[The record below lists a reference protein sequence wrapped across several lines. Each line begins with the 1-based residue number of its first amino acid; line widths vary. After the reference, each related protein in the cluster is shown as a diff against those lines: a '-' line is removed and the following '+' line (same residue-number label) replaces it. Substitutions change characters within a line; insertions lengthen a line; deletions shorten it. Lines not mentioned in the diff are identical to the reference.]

1 MRAHA
6 AAGASTGAAGTSLGL
21 DVQLSQ
27 KLAAAWQWL
36 QAVGKRPPAPPPGKK
51 RVLILMSDTGGGHRA
66 SAQALR
72 DTFERLYGSEFEVVI
87 LDLWTDSSPW
97 PMNQMPKGYSF
108 MVRYPFLW
116 RLNFRGFW
124 PSWVHGP
131 TLFMTHKVAGRAY
144 AKVFHELQ
152 PDLVVSVH
160 PLMQHVPLKTLRNMH
175 RRGQLHRVPF
185 ATVVTDF
192 TTCHSTW
199 FHRKVDQ
206 CYVATPEARDLAL
219 SRGLKPSQLI
229 MHGLPIR
236 PVFEELSRRRPAKG
250 PLRARL
256 GMDRSRPA
264 VLVVGGGGGM
274 GPVEATCQ
282 AIASTLRD
290 RVQVVVICGRNKAL
304 VKKLEGQE
312 WPMPL
317 IVNGFVSNMH
327 EWMAASNC
335 IVTKAGPGTI
345 AEALV
350 CGLPLFLNG
359 FVPCQ
364 EEGNIPFVISNQVG
378 AFSRDPQEVARILKG
393 WLQNR
398 AEFESMA
405 QRARA
410 LGKPEATFEIVK
422 DLAVLARAHGR
433 AAPRKKKWWG
443 SQKEPEPEPATPP
456 AA

>member
-1 MRAHA
+1 
-6 AAGASTGAAGTSLGL
+6 
-21 DVQLSQ
+21 
-27 KLAAAWQWL
+27 
-36 QAVGKRPPAPPPGKK
+36 
-51 RVLILMSDTGGGHRA
+51 
-66 SAQALR
+66 
-72 DTFERLYGSEFEVVI
+72 
-87 LDLWTDSSPW
+87 
-97 PMNQMPKGYSF
+97 
-108 MVRYPFLW
+108 
-116 RLNFRGFW
+116 
-124 PSWVHGP
+124 
-131 TLFMTHKVAGRAY
+131 
-144 AKVFHELQ
+144 
-152 PDLVVSVH
+152 
-160 PLMQHVPLKTLRNMH
+160 
-175 RRGQLHRVPF
+175 
-185 ATVVTDF
+185 
-192 TTCHSTW
+192 
-199 FHRKVDQ
+199 
-206 CYVATPEARDLAL
+206 
-219 SRGLKPSQLI
+219 
-229 MHGLPIR
+229 
-236 PVFEELSRRRPAKG
+236 
-250 PLRARL
+250 
-256 GMDRSRPA
+256 
-264 VLVVGGGGGM
+264 M

-456 AA
+456 AT